1 MATSPLSAKSFPDWS
16 SKAKEMAAEA
26 KVLTG
31 SKLEQLVVRIQRHT
45 GRPKDTCWRFVIQYG
60 IKQKPEY
67 RRWTDPE
74 FELVREELVKGTV
87 EQVAKKLNRTPK
99 AIRNMLRRNQ
109 LSLRDIRC
117 DLFSVE
123 SLATVLRVRKS
134 EIVHWIER
142 GWLEAS
148 IGDRG
153 KRTFYIITPEAL
165 TKLYRQHQ
173 QDLLK
178 RGIRNQALFEAYLQ
192 YCFSPKHTVGEQL
205 LDVRKDKRERGAFA
219 AAEAAGRDLEEEEDD
234 RGEDDGNEG
243 ARLADLEEFDELSE
257 EWIDH
262 ESHRVLDRSW
272 LISAASKSR

>member
-1 MATSPLSAKSFPDWS
+1 MATLPHSAESFPDWS
-16 SKAKEMAAEA
+16 PKAKQMAAEA

-60 IKQKPEY
+60 IKEKPEY

-123 SLATVLRVRKS
+123 SLAAVLRVRKT
-134 EIVHWIER
+134 EIVHWIEQ

-148 IGDRG
+148 VGNRG
-153 KRTFYIITPEAL
+153 KRHFYIITPEAL
-165 TKLYRQHQ
+165 TKLYKQHQ

-205 LDVRKDKRERGAFA
+205 LDVRRDKRERAAFA
-219 AAEAAGRDLEEEEDD
+219 AAEAAIRDSDEEEDHD
-234 RGEDDGNEG
+234 EEDDENEG
-243 ARLADLEEFDELSE
+243 PSLADLEDLDESIE
-257 EWIDH
+257 D
-262 ESHRVLDRSW
+262 
-272 LISAASKSR
+272 

>member
-1 MATSPLSAKSFPDWS
+1 MASLPQSSENFPEWS

-26 KVLTG
+26 QVLSG

-60 IKQKPEY
+60 IKRKPDY

-74 FELVREELVKGTV
+74 FDLLREELVKGTV

-99 AIRNMLRRNQ
+99 AIHNMLRRNH

-134 EIVHWIER
+134 EIVHWIEQ
-142 GWLEAS
+142 GWLEATV
-148 IGDRG
+148 GTRG
-153 KRTFYIITPEAL
+153 KRHFYIIAPEAL
-165 TKLYRQHQ
+165 MKLYKQHRP
-173 QDLLK
+173 DLLK
-178 RGIRNQALFEAYLQ
+178 RGIRNHALFEAYLQ

-205 LDVRKDKRERGAFA
+205 LDVRRDKRERAAFA
-219 AAEAAGRDLEEEEDD
+219 AADAAGHHSEEDEEDD
-234 RGEDDGNEG
+234 DHDEDNEDEG
-243 ARLADLEEFDELSE
+243 PRLVDLEASDEIPE
-257 EWIDH
+257 D
-262 ESHRVLDRSW
+262 
-272 LISAASKSR
+272 

>member
-1 MATSPLSAKSFPDWS
+1 MATLTNSAESFPDWS
-16 SKAKEMAAEA
+16 PKAKQMAAEA

-60 IKQKPEY
+60 IKEKPEY

-123 SLATVLRVRKS
+123 SLASVLRVRKS
-134 EIVHWIER
+134 EIVHWIEQ

-148 IGDRG
+148 VGSRG
-153 KRTFYIITPEAL
+153 KRHFYIITPEAL
-165 TKLYRQHQ
+165 TRLYKQHQ

-205 LDVRKDKRERGAFA
+205 LDVRRDKREREAFA
-219 AAEAAGRDLEEEEDD
+219 AVQASGRDLEEEEQDHQD
-234 RGEDDGNEG
+234 EDDENEG
-243 ARLADLEEFDELSE
+243 PSLEELEQLDELSE
-257 EWIDH
+257 D
-262 ESHRVLDRSW
+262 
-272 LISAASKSR
+272 

>member
-257 EWIDH
+257 D
-262 ESHRVLDRSW
+262 
-272 LISAASKSR
+272 

>member
-1 MATSPLSAKSFPDWS
+1 MATLPHSAESFPDWS
-16 SKAKEMAAEA
+16 PKAKQMAAEA

-45 GRPKDTCWRFVIQYG
+45 GRPKDTCWRFVIRYG
-60 IKQKPEY
+60 IKEKPEY

-134 EIVHWIER
+134 EIVHWIEQ

-148 IGDRG
+148 VGSRG
-153 KRTFYIITPEAL
+153 KRHFYIITPEAL
-165 TKLYRQHQ
+165 TKLYKQHQ

-205 LDVRKDKRERGAFA
+205 LDVCRDKRERAAFA
-219 AAEAAGRDLEEEEDD
+219 AAEAAIRDSDEEEDHD
-234 RGEDDGNEG
+234 EEDDENEG
-243 ARLADLEEFDELSE
+243 PSLADLEDLDESIE
-257 EWIDH
+257 D
-262 ESHRVLDRSW
+262 
-272 LISAASKSR
+272 

>member
-1 MATSPLSAKSFPDWS
+1 MATFPNPSKRFPDWS
-16 SKAKEMAAEA
+16 PKAKEMAAEA
-26 KVLTG
+26 KVLSG
-31 SKLEQLVVRIQRHT
+31 GKLEQLVIRIQRHT

-60 IKQKPEY
+60 IKNKPEY

-74 FELVREELVKGTV
+74 FDLVREELVKATV

-99 AIRNMLRRNQ
+99 AIRNMLRRNH

-134 EIVHWIER
+134 EIVHWIEQ

-148 IGDRG
+148 VGSRG
-153 KRTFYIITPEAL
+153 KRHFYIITPEAL
-165 TKLYRQHQ
+165 TKLYKLHQ

-205 LDVRKDKRERGAFA
+205 LDVRRDKRERAAFA
-219 AAEAAGRDLEEEEDD
+219 AANAADSDPGEDEEEDEDDQDEEELGPSLIDLEELDESDED
-234 RGEDDGNEG
+234 
-243 ARLADLEEFDELSE
+243 
-257 EWIDH
+257 
-262 ESHRVLDRSW
+262 
-272 LISAASKSR
+272 